1 MYISSINSSDKLVH
15 TADCH
20 YVKMMAPQN
29 MRYYYTALYAYGSG
43 KCACMECAA
52 VMRTIPSELEDIK
65 NICEA
70 NNISVIFNST
80 DGTLDIKTPISEWK
94 IATKEN
100 QMLYLYHKNT
110 ADYDDGS
117 SPYEG
122 YHYQRV
128 RHYRIIDHLKDI
140 VIHDWYKKQQRFRT
154 GKKLKSIREPKAHA
168 DDRFSRKRSHIIR
181 MRRDE
186 LRYSMREAWRYAA
199 GY

>member
-1 MYISSINSSDKLVH
+1 MYISSINSLEKLVH

-20 YVKMMAPQN
+20 YVKMMARQN
-29 MRYYYTALYAYGSG
+29 MRYYYTASYAYETG

-52 VMRTIPSELEDIK
+52 VLQTIPSELEDIK

-94 IATKEN
+94 IAAKEN
-100 QMLYLYHKNT
+100 NMLYLYHKNT
-110 ADYDDGS
+110 ANYDDGS

-128 RHYRIIDHLKDI
+128 RHYRIVDHLKDI
-140 VIHDWYKKQQRFRT
+140 VTHDWYKMQQRFKPV
-154 GKKLKSIREPKAHA
+154 KKLKSEREVRHYSEL
-168 DDRFSRKRSHIIR
+168 RTSRRKNHLVR

-186 LRYSMREAWRYAA
+186 IRYSIKEAWRYAA